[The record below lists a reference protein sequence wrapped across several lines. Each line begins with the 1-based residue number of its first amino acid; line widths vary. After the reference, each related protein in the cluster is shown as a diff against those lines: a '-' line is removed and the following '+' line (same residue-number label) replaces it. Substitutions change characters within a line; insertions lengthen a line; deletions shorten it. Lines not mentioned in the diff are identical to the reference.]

1 MKLLV
6 FKLNHLGDN
15 VVLLPGLQALRA
27 RFPDWQLTIIT
38 TPELRALYTPLAP
51 AERIWTE
58 EKLRFDKCW
67 RRPWE
72 LATWFARVRALRP
85 DACLISFDQANIPHL
100 LARHSGARVRVGGN
114 LQHIR
119 LQGTLT
125 HEVPMPTST
134 SPAEWN
140 WELCRVLA
148 RELGGADLAALPPA
162 PDLSHLVSPTA
173 PRSGRPRVVVHAG
186 ASRPFTRWPEEN
198 FAAVARRLA
207 ADCEVIWITRPEV
220 VAPSPAGTR
229 AVATRTL
236 ADFASLVANA
246 DLFLGNNSGP
256 MHMANALGCPGVVVT
271 GATGMGWNPYW
282 HRERWAVLRHPRL
295 ECAPCERTNKV
306 TLTCANLSA
315 PFACLASWTVDAVE
329 AVCREVLAQPRGP
342 HHA

>member
-148 RELGGADLAALPPA
+148 RELGGADLAAIQI
-162 PDLSHLVSPTA
+162 
-173 PRSGRPRVVVHAG
+173 SG
-186 ASRPFTRWPEEN
+186 
-198 FAAVARRLA
+198 
-207 ADCEVIWITRPEV
+207 
-220 VAPSPAGTR
+220 
-229 AVATRTL
+229 
-236 ADFASLVANA
+236 
-246 DLFLGNNSGP
+246 
-256 MHMANALGCPGVVVT
+256 VT
-271 GATGMGWNPYW
+271 GEIKTYRP
-282 HRERWAVLRHPRL
+282 
-295 ECAPCERTNKV
+295 
-306 TLTCANLSA
+306 
-315 PFACLASWTVDAVE
+315 
-329 AVCREVLAQPRGP
+329 
-342 HHA
+342 